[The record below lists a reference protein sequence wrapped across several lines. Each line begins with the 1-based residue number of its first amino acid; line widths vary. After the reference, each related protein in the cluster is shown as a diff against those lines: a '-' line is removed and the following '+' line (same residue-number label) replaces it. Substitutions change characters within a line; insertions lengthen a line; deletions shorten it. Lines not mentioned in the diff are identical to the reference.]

1 MAINSNNEVN
11 LIDIITTENGIT
23 KLPKNYKINGS
34 FYFLDYKNVYDKNTL
49 SDFKYNKLPKI
60 NIFEKDIKKFYKSR
74 KGSIIA
80 TWSSET
86 NYDIFQSIYID
97 TSKPFVVNGF
107 CKIINVIDINLIN
120 PKWLT
125 FYLNFNPIIQKQR
138 SSIPYTTRCNMTLNE
153 LKNIKIKIIPIENQ
167 QQIINIIEPKEDL
180 FLKYHKVVDI
190 TTLETFTSSWANLIN
205 IIEPFEKIECKYK
218 AKIDY
223 ILKIGDFKILN
234 PFSTKYFLRDFFNVE
249 IGQTPSTKNKSYWKD
264 GENFWINSGA
274 LTNNLVLLNATNKI
288 TQNAVKSKN
297 LKKSNKYSTF
307 ISIMEPSINKISLS
321 GISSYF
327 NQSIANI
334 EPINKND
341 YGFIFFELRRNIY
354 KLSSLSTGTA
364 QKSINK
370 SDLLNFKINRPIDD
384 NLLFFKLSK
393 LLINHHNIIFHC
405 KKIINL
411 ITSLLII

>member
-1 MAINSNNEVN
+1 MAIKLSDHIIIKRGSRPNPLSKYEVYDLNSNNN
-11 LIDIITTENGIT
+11 AIPYPIQSDIN
-23 KLPKNYKINGS
+23 KNSLMLNKYKKMFKINLGFKFEPAIKGDLLLS
-34 FYFLDYKNVYDKNTL
+34 SSCDIGNVVILDLEKAFIDDKFFNIKTSPNLSKKYLQYWLLKNKKEISELGYGTT
-49 SDFKYNKLPKI
+49 FKVLYLEP
-60 NIFEKDIKKFYKSR
+60 FKK
-74 KGSIIA
+74 
-80 TWSSET
+80 
-86 NYDIFQSIYID
+86 YID
-97 TSKPFVVNGF
+97 
-107 CKIINVIDINLIN
+107 KIFLPDL
-120 PKWLT
+120 
-125 FYLNFNPIIQKQR
+125 
-138 SSIPYTTRCNMTLNE
+138 E
-153 LKNIKIKIIPIENQ
+153 EQ

>member
-107 CKIINVIDINLIN
+107 CKIINIIDINLIN

-167 QQIINIIEPKEDL
+167 QQIINIIEP
-180 FLKYHKVVDI
+180 
-190 TTLETFTSSWANLIN
+190 
-205 IIEPFEKIECKYK
+205 FEKLKENLNKKIFFINDIAQDIIKTVSCRKKICELASVTAGQSPPQISKYWTN
-218 AKIDY
+218 ANIP
-223 ILKIGDFKILN
+223 FLN
-234 PFSTKYFLRDFFNVE
+234 
-249 IGQTPSTKNKSYWKD
+249 
-264 GENFWINSGA
+264 INN
-274 LTNNLVLLNATNKI
+274 LTNNIYILSANNFINELAFKSYRCKKTTNYSILVGK
-288 TQNAVKSKN
+288 VSPDK
-297 LKKSNKYSTF
+297 
-307 ISIMEPSINKISLS
+307 NKISVVNEGFVVNGAIRILEPL
-321 GISSYF
+321 
-327 NQSIANI
+327 NI
-334 EPINKND
+334 KD
-341 YGFIFFELRRNIY
+341 YGQIFESIRNESY
-354 KLSSLSTGTA
+354 KLSKIACGSV
-364 QKSINK
+364 QQQIN
-370 SDLLNFKINRPIDD
+370 SNQLLNLEINFNIKFNIFFNIQLEYKKIQVRILDKID
-384 NLLFFKLSK
+384 
-393 LLINHHNIIFHC
+393 
-405 KKIINL
+405 KIINL
-411 ITSLLII
+411 LIQINIK